1 MSWEHLFVLLFLP
14 PSTDYPQ
21 ICRAVILPK
30 SKAIKFIS
38 RIIFSFSLFRWF
50 SLFCD
55 SWVCNRLWPQWGVLM
70 EYFHLWLETKLS
82 CLTIQMFP
90 PSPPSPQN
98 AQNLFCLFSYFEV
111 KRLPGLR
118 DGPGGTWFCHGDNTP
133 LAATAHKCI
142 SVKYKKIQHFMLLLY
157 RKNWMWDL
165 NALRQVF

>member
-1 MSWEHLFVLLFLP
+1 
-14 PSTDYPQ
+14 
-21 ICRAVILPK
+21 
-30 SKAIKFIS
+30 
-38 RIIFSFSLFRWF
+38 
-50 SLFCD
+50 
-55 SWVCNRLWPQWGVLM
+55 
-70 EYFHLWLETKLS
+70 
-82 CLTIQMFP
+82 MFP

-98 AQNLFCLFSYFEV
+98 AKNLVCLFSFFEV